1 MDTRENDGRSL
12 IMIITS
18 MLIFGTIGIFRRAIP
33 FSSGFLA
40 FWRGLSGG
48 LFLILF
54 LKLKGRPFRVSA
66 GKKQLALLTL
76 SGAVMGI
83 NWILLFEAYTY
94 TSVSIATLCYY
105 MEPTIV
111 LLLSPVLFGEKL
123 TGKKI
128 LCAVTA
134 FIGMILVS
142 GAAAGGGLRSSDA
155 RGVLLALG
163 AAALYALVVILN
175 KKTGAVNAWEKTII
189 QLFSAAVIM
198 IPYLLAAKGIGTS
211 RLTFSAVLLLLI
223 VGIVH
228 TGAAYALYFGSI
240 SGLKAQTIAIISYI
254 DPVSALLF
262 SAIFLRES
270 LSPAGIIGAVLI
282 IGSAVISETRG

>member
-83 NWILLFEAYTY
+83 NRILLFEAYTY

-175 KKTGAVNAWEKTII
+175 KKTGAVNVWEKTII

>member
-1 MDTRENDGRSL
+1 MDSRENDGRSL

-54 LKLKGRPFRVSA
+54 LKLKGRPLRVSA

-262 SAIFLRES
+262 SAVFLRES